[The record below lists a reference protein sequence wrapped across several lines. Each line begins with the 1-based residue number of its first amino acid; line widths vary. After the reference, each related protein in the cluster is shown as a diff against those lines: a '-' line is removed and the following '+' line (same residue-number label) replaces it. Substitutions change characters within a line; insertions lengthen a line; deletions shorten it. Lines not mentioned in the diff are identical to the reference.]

1 MKEIDFSIIFNS
13 RNRVD
18 MLTKMLECIQTTT
31 SNLDRLEVL
40 VNFDNDDKD
49 SLSAFE
55 DLISKFNFLTCLV
68 NKREI
73 NIHFNVN
80 RMAFM
85 SRGKY
90 IWALGDDCHIMTK
103 DWDKIAFDKF
113 KTASEKYP
121 DEILLGAVNSTSIDK
136 VLQFGWYCDAPI
148 LTRAGMN
155 ALGYLIH
162 PHFISAGADVATWI
176 IYGSANRIIDMR
188 DILFD
193 HVTHNSIQALQKKDQ
208 TQIEYLD
215 RQMSRQ
221 TFNPFTYDYSK
232 DIAIIKE
239 LTVEKGT
246 NSL

>member
-1 MKEIDFSIIFNS
+1 MKDIDFSIIFNS

-18 MLTKMLECIQTTT
+18 MLTRMLECIEDTT
-31 SNLDRLEVL
+31 SNLDKLEVL
-40 VNFDNDDKD
+40 VNFDNDDKS
-49 SLSAFE
+49 SLYEFE
-55 DLISKFNFLTCLV
+55 KLISKFNFLTCLV

-103 DWDKIAFDKF
+103 DWDKIASDQFMS
-113 KTASEKYP
+113 ASEKYK
-121 DEILLGAVNSTSIDK
+121 DKILLGAVNSTSIDK

-148 LTRAGMN
+148 LTREGRN

-162 PHFISAGADVATWI
+162 PHFISAGADVATWV
-176 IYGSANRIIDMR
+176 IYGSVGRIVDMR
-188 DILFD
+188 NICFD
-193 HVTHNSIQALQKKDQ
+193 HVTHNSVEALKKKDQ

-221 TFNPFTYDYSK
+221 VFNPFTYDYSR
-232 DIAIIKE
+232 DIEIIKE
-239 LTVEKGT
+239 LTGEKST